1 MRGGP
6 GVSITTRPLTYQDL
20 LRTPNDGRR
29 YEIIGG
35 QLVVSA
41 SPLLKH
47 QKLSKRLADLL
58 YDLEKAGLGEM
69 YEAPTDVRLFPHE
82 IVVPDLVF
90 VTTAR
95 LGILTEAL
103 IDGAPDLVI
112 EILSPSTSELD
123 RGKKAAL
130 YAAAGVPEYWLVD
143 PERRTILPQTLVA
156 GAYEPIPISEGA
168 VRSVVL
174 PQLVVDVAA
183 LFAGIE

>member
-1 MRGGP
+1 M
-6 GVSITTRPLTYQDL
+6 STTTRLLAYEDL
-20 LRTPNDGRR
+20 LDTPADGRR

-35 QLVVSA
+35 QLVVAA
-41 SPLLKH
+41 SPILKH
-47 QKLSKRLADLL
+47 QRVSGRLFDLL
-58 YDLEKAGLGEM
+58 LDLERAGLGQA
-69 YEAPTDVRLFPHE
+69 YAAPTDVRLFPHE

-112 EILSPSTSELD
+112 EILSPSTSDLD

-143 PERRTILPQTLVA
+143 PERRTILPQTLIA
-156 GAYEPIPISEGA
+156 GAYQPIPITEGV

-174 PQLVVDVAA
+174 PQLVVDVAT

>member
-1 MRGGP
+1 M
-6 GVSITTRPLTYQDL
+6 STTTRLLTYEDL
-20 LRTPNDGRR
+20 LETPPDGRR

-35 QLVVSA
+35 QFVVSA
-41 SPLLKH
+41 SPILKH
-47 QKLSKRLADLL
+47 QRVSGRLFDLL
-58 YDLEKAGLGEM
+58 LDLERAGLGQV
-69 YEAPTDVRLFPHE
+69 YAAPTDVRLFPHE
-82 IVVPDLVF
+82 IVVLDLVF
-90 VTTAR
+90 ITTAR

-130 YAAAGVPEYWLVD
+130 YAAAGVPEYWLVN
-143 PERRTILPQTLVA
+143 PERRTILPQTLVDR
-156 GAYEPIPISEGA
+156 AYEPIPMSEGV